1 MDGGEWGD
9 LVHLAADR
17 NGYGPDRHQVHRFRY
32 QCNGDGQLD
41 RVLPV
46 RGGGLQRQ
54 RLFGLGRRDQY
65 HRRHGGPMKRI
76 LLASLALV
84 GGFAPQARAA
94 DTVYYY
100 YNDAQGS
107 PVAVTDAH
115 GAVVERTQY
124 APYGQVLNRPEHDGP
139 GYTKHEE
146 DAATGLTN
154 MQQRYDDKVIG
165 RMLSMDPMDVETT
178 TDRKSTRLNS

>member
-1 MDGGEWGD
+1 MRKGIIGI
-9 LVHLAADR
+9 
-17 NGYGPDRHQVHRFRY
+17 F
-32 QCNGDGQLD
+32 
-41 RVLPV
+41 VL
-46 RGGGLQRQ
+46 
-54 RLFGLGRRDQY
+54 
-65 HRRHGGPMKRI
+65 
-76 LLASLALV
+76 LALV
-84 GGFAPQARAA
+84 MLHIAPAHAG

-115 GAVVERTQY
+115 GNVIERTQY

-154 MQQRYDDKVIG
+154 MQQRYDDKAVG

-178 TDRKSTRLNS
+178 TGSNFNRYAYANDNPYRYTDPDGRCAARSEERRV